1 MKGLLENLEV
11 GGEKVTAQFGMFAIK
26 LLTEKRNISM
36 NEIGDL
42 FNGVDDDAIKAF
54 DLMVDLLW
62 AGISNYNLIHEID
75 EKVNY
80 HKLYNSFGS
89 VDPSKYKSIFDAFL
103 ETQISG
109 KALNSSNDKL
119 DKEAKPDPKKK

>member
-1 MKGLLENLEV
+1 MKGLLNLEV
-11 GGEKVTAQFGMFAIK
+11 GDVKVTAQFGMYAIK

-54 DLMVDLLW
+54 DLMVDLLY
-62 AGISNYNLIHEID
+62 AGISNYNLVNEID

-89 VDPSKYKSIFDAFL
+89 VDPSKYKLIFDAFL

-109 KALNSSNDKL
+109 KALNSNDSM
-119 DKEAKPDPKKK
+119 DKEVKPDSKKK